1 MASGTTVQIYGKKYT
16 VKAPESSVS
25 VQELADYVDARMR
38 ELSTSARAVPGDI
51 AVLAALNIA
60 QDLFELKQQVA
71 ALEAEYAEARR
82 QVEHRTA
89 ALAEKLE
96 SELSRIRENPGK

>member
-1 MASGTTVQIYGKKYT
+1 MAPGIQVEIYGKKYT

-25 VQELADYVDARMR
+25 IEELADYVDARMR
-38 ELSTSARAVPGDI
+38 ELSTSSRAVPADI

-71 ALEAEYAEARR
+71 ALQAEYAETRE
-82 QVEHRTA
+82 QVDQRTA

-96 SELSRIRENPGK
+96 NELRQIRENPGK